1 MSANDEQERAIEFAR
16 AALARARAHARTS
29 TRLGWQTSRA
39 RSGRLWGG
47 RWGAEPGEAVYSSAS
62 FDRRDPAPLGAAL
75 SELISMQ
82 GWGEALTVAG
92 VTARWAEIVGPDV
105 AEHVKVEA
113 FEVGDASDAGVAAG
127 GAPSAVQDA
136 PGTDSSTS
144 GSLMEASESHVD
156 TPSAAAAGGVS
167 NKARAT
173 TNSARIVVR
182 ADSTAWATQ
191 LRLLLPALRRRI
203 ADDLAVL
210 ATQAGYPASQAWQVE
225 VTVLAPSAPSW
236 RKGARHISGRGPRD
250 TYG

>member
-1 MSANDEQERAIEFAR
+1 MSGSDEQERAIEFAR
-16 AALARARAHARTS
+16 AALARARAHARTT
-29 TRLGWQTSRA
+29 TRPGWQSSRS
-39 RSGRLWGG
+39 RSGSR
-47 RWGAEPGEAVYSSAS
+47 RWGAEPGEAVYSGAT
-62 FDRRDPAPLGAAL
+62 FDRRDPAKLGAAL

-105 AEHVKVEA
+105 AEHVSVEA
-113 FEVGDASDAGVAAG
+113 FEVGDARESGRAAPGSAGGNVAHLVKTDGGNGGLLDAAPRDAGEQTSAKAQGSGAVA
-127 GAPSAVQDA
+127 PV
-136 PGTDSSTS
+136 
-144 GSLMEASESHVD
+144 
-156 TPSAAAAGGVS
+156 
-167 NKARAT
+167 
-173 TNSARIVVR
+173 NSARIVVR

-191 LRLLLPALRRRI
+191 IRLLLPALRRRI

-210 ATQAGYPASQAWQVE
+210 AAQAGYPASRDWQVD